1 MERHFQRKFCLGTG
15 PPARLTPGSP
25 KAASTHLADEI
36 TTECWSEVRI
46 LERWAATESS

>member
-1 MERHFQRKFCLGTG
+1 MGGTWEEASRG
-15 PPARLTPGSP
+15 TVLAGTLTPLRPLG
-25 KAASTHLADEI
+25 THLADEI